1 MIDTLLSK
9 IAGFFEKDFLFASFL
24 PALIFITA
32 QVITVAGVISIEAV
46 WEWVDSWTA
55 MQKASAAVTSTL
67 LVVVV
72 AYVLQA
78 LRTSFTRGWTG
89 NSRSIWLWGIQNLG
103 VLYQK
108 RRFRRRQA
116 ASRKQS
122 PWQAVLDDFNKQLIP
137 VWSDVLKGAP
147 PKDPKA
153 PPDPTK
159 ERDPLPEVQR
169 TSLTSLVESLRVTM
183 EQAAIKDQLRTFVD
197 AYKFYSGDDLGDIYN
212 TLKDKLTDWNDDE
225 EAGIQT
231 ETYRLDRWFAR
242 LPSVKA
248 TTLGNVIQAYNYYP
262 FKRYKIEPDIF
273 WPRLRKVIT
282 PEYLSQVQ
290 ESRILLDFLLT
301 MATLSGLYA
310 LLALIVGPWLWF
322 NLWLWLSL
330 AAVGFSISYFFYKLS
345 IGAAFELGE
354 MVRSCFDLFR
364 LDLMTAL
371 HRPAPATLAAEQ
383 AQWDELSRLAVYGSK
398 TDFTLAG
405 KPSATGSQP

>member
-24 PALIFITA
+24 PALIFISA
-32 QVITVAGVISIEAV
+32 LVISLASVISIEAV

-55 MQKASAAVTSTL
+55 MQKASAAVAGTL

-103 VLYQK
+103 VLIQK
-108 RRFRRRQA
+108 RRYRRRQA
-116 ASRKQS
+116 ASREQS
-122 PWQAVLDDFNKQLIP
+122 PWQGVLDDFNKELLPI
-137 VWSDVLKGAP
+137 WSRVLKRSAP
-147 PKDPKA
+147 AGNAVQPN
-153 PPDPTK
+153 PTK
-159 ERDPLPEVQR
+159 EREPLPEAQR
-169 TSLTSLVESLRVTM
+169 TSLISLVESLRASM
-183 EQAAIKDQLRTFVD
+183 QEAAIKEQLKEISS
-197 AYKFYSGDDLGDIYN
+197 AYKIYSGDDLADIYN
-212 TLKDKLTDWNDDE
+212 ALKDKLTEWNDDE
-225 EAGIQT
+225 QARIQT
-231 ETYRLDRWFAR
+231 ETYNLDRWFAR

-301 MATLSGLYA
+301 MATLSGLYG

-322 NLWLWLSL
+322 SLWLWLTL
-330 AAVGFSISYFFYKLS
+330 AGIAFATSYFFYKLS
-345 IGAAFELGE
+345 IRAAFELGE

-364 LDLMTAL
+364 LDLMSAL
-371 HRPAPATLAAEQ
+371 HRPLPATLAAEQ
-383 AQWDELSRLAVYGSK
+383 AQWDELSRLAVYGYS

-405 KPSATGSQP
+405 KPPTAGAQQ

>member
-32 QVITVAGVISIEAV
+32 LVITVAGVISIEAV

-55 MQKASAAVTSTL
+55 MQKASAAIGGTL

-89 NSRSIWLWGIQNLG
+89 NSHSIWLWGIQNLG

-108 RRFRRRQA
+108 RRYRRRQA
-116 ASRKQS
+116 ASQKQS
-122 PWQAVLDDFNKQLIP
+122 PWRDVFDEFNKQLLPI
-137 VWSDVLKGAP
+137 WSRDLKGTP
-147 PKDPKA
+147 P
-153 PPDPTK
+153 PPGSTTPQDTTK
-159 ERDPLPEVQR
+159 EREPLPERQR
-169 TSLTSLVESLRVTM
+169 ASLTSLVESLRVTM
-183 EQAAIKDQLRTFVD
+183 QQAAIKDQLREVVE
-197 AYKFYSGDDLGDIYN
+197 AYKLYSGDDLADIYRA
-212 TLKDKLTDWNDDE
+212 LKDKLTEWNDDE
-225 EAGIQT
+225 EARIQT
-231 ETYRLDRWFAR
+231 ETYNLDRWFGR

-310 LLALIVGPWLWF
+310 LLDLIVGPWLWF

-330 AAVGFSISYFFYKLS
+330 AAVGFSISFFFYKLS

-383 AQWDELSRLAVYGSK
+383 VQWDELSRLAVYGFK
-398 TDFTLAG
+398 TDFTLAA
-405 KPSATGSQP
+405 KPPATGSQ